1 MIARL
6 RAAPP
11 KLRLVLFAFG
21 DFAFNLY
28 WQSIMLYLLF
38 YYTEALA
45 LPVATAAAIYT
56 VASIWDGLANF
67 IAGAI
72 VDRREPG
79 RGYGRVLMLGSM
91 PLGIACILTYL
102 PPATGGAIGITCVVL
117 GHLLFRT
124 AYAAVNVP
132 YLAMTARISVDSKDR
147 AFVAGMRML
156 FGTMAWVIVARGT
169 IPIGAW
175 LSGSAVPADTYL
187 GAAIFFAL
195 SATAILLLVGAS
207 YREEVAASPAPVPS
221 VGESLRSLFGNRA
234 FVTLNLAMMAMIVAV
249 TVLNKSVLYYF
260 RYFLSDDAA
269 GQNALAW
276 MGLVSGIA
284 VPVWMLLQRGI
295 GTRSLWFL
303 SAGLCILGLSA
314 FAAIGIASVTMMQA
328 FLVAMQA
335 AIVGLHFVFWA
346 MLPNTIEYGERTT
359 GLRLE
364 GAVFGLASLLQR
376 VAIAIATAVLG
387 FGFGASGFV
396 SNMDQS
402 ASTLA
407 GMRWTIALVPL
418 AFFALSC
425 GFMLLNPLGKGA
437 HARIV
442 RDLRGEDNQAARR

>member
-6 RAAPP
+6 REAPP

-38 YYTEALA
+38 YYTEALN

-67 IAGAI
+67 IAGAV

-79 RGYGRVLMLGSM
+79 RGYGRVLMLGSL
-91 PLGIACILTYL
+91 PLGIACVLTYL
-102 PPATGGAIGITCVVL
+102 PPLAGGALGIACVVI

-132 YLAMTARISVDSKDR
+132 YLAMTARISIESKDR

-169 IPIGAW
+169 VPIGAW
-175 LSGSAVPADTYL
+175 LSGSAVAANAYL

-195 SATAILLLVGAS
+195 TATAILLLVGAT
-207 YREEVAASPAPVPS
+207 YREEVAPTPAPPPS
-221 VGESLRSLFGNRA
+221 IMASLRSLFGNRA

-260 RYFLSDDAA
+260 KYFLGDDAA
-269 GQNALAW
+269 GQSALAW
-276 MGLVSGIA
+276 MGLVSGVA
-284 VPVWMLLQRGI
+284 VPVWMALQRGM

-303 SAGLCILGLSA
+303 AAGLCIAGLTL
-314 FAAIGIASVTMMQA
+314 FAAVGISDAGAMQI
-328 FLVAMQA
+328 FLVSMQA

-346 MLPNTIEYGERTT
+346 MLPNTIEFGERAT

-376 VAIAIATAVLG
+376 VAIAIATALLG

-396 SNMDQS
+396 ANVVQS
-402 ASTLA
+402 EYTLA
-407 GMRWTIALVPL
+407 GMRWTIALIPL
-418 AFFALSC
+418 CFFALSC
-425 GFMLLNPLGKGA
+425 ALMLLNPLGKGA

-442 RDLRGEDNQAARR
+442 RHLREEAKAQR